1 MEYEDKI
8 RMLTTVARANGMMTA
23 LSCMEG
29 ATITKR
35 LTLTLE
41 DQLDHMDELL
51 SDLIKEAV
59 KEEVIP
65 DDGEP
70 KTKIG
75 FAEIRLEGTPD
86 Q

>member
-1 MEYEDKI
+1 MEYENKI
-8 RMLTTVARANGMMTA
+8 RMLTTIARANGMMTA
-23 LSCMEG
+23 ISCMEG

-35 LTLTLE
+35 MSLTLE

-51 SDLIKEAV
+51 GDLIKEAV

-70 KTKIG
+70 NTKVG
-75 FAEIRLEGTPD
+75 FSEIPPL
-86 Q
+86 